1 MKTTHYEINGHFATI
16 HDPVKTEEG
25 RQERQKRWKT
35 AAVRYYKAVE
45 KEGVKNAF

>member
-1 MKTTHYEINGHFATI
+1 MITTHYEINGHCATI
-16 HDPVKTEEG
+16 HDPVETEEG

-35 AAVRYYKAVE
+35 AAVRFYKAVE